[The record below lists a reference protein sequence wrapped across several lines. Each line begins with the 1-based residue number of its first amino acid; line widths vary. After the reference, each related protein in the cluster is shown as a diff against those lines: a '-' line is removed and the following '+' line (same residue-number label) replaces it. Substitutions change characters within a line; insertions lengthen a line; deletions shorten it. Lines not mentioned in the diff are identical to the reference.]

1 MNNNSKSK
9 VVSVRFSPDEES
21 LYLRA
26 VEEENMTSLSEWVRY
41 CCRLRVEELQKRDGY
56 WTTKGE
62 RKELNNHEQDGYK
75 ALDKSGL
82 A

>member
-1 MNNNSKSK
+1 
-9 VVSVRFSPDEES
+9 
-21 LYLRA
+21 
-26 VEEENMTSLSEWVRY
+26 MTSLSEWVRY